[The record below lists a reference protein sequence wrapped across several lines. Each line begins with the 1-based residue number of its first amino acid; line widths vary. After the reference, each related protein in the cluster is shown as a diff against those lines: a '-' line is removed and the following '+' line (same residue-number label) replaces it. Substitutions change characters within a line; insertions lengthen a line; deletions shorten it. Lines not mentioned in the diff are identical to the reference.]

1 MSGALL
7 RAVLRRRPA
16 RIRYVSPVPD
26 QAVYREVERE
36 FGLVAPPITLHSPHP
51 LALAAGWV
59 MLRES
64 LVVTTSASRRDKE
77 VVAAAVSLGNA
88 CPYCV
93 AVHSATL
100 HGLAPDGV
108 GRLLAAG
115 RLERIQDAEV
125 RRLAGWAHDTGRRE
139 LARPAALPDH
149 AAVAVVFHYINRM
162 VTVFLDDSPV
172 PAQVPARVRPLVL
185 RTLGR
190 FLRPAALA
198 RHAPGTSL
206 SLLPPA
212 PPPADLGW
220 AEGSPVLTDAFSRVY
235 AAGDEI
241 GRQSVPESVRALV
254 EAELAAWD
262 GRPRGI
268 SRGWVDTALLDC
280 PDADRAAGRLA
291 LLVALA
297 PYQVDEQVVAEFRR
311 TDPRDATLVGLA
323 SWSSLTAARRVGS
336 WLGRPT

>member
-1 MSGALL
+1 MSGSLL
-7 RAVLRRRPA
+7 RAVLRRQPA
-16 RIRYVSPVPD
+16 RIRYVTPVPD
-26 QAVYREVERE
+26 EAVYRAVERE

-100 HGLAPDGV
+100 HGLAPDGAA
-108 GRLLAAG
+108 RLLAAG
-115 RLERIQDAEV
+115 QVERIRDAEV
-125 RRLAGWAHDTGRRE
+125 RRLAGWARDTGRRE

-172 PAQVPARVRPLVL
+172 PDRVPAGVRPLVL
-185 RTLGR
+185 RMLGR

-198 RHAPGTSL
+198 GHAPGASL
-206 SLLPPA
+206 SLLAPA

-220 AEGSPVLTDAFSRVY
+220 AAASPVLADAFARVY

-241 GRQSVPESVRALV
+241 GRQAVPESVRALV
-254 EAELAAWD
+254 DAELAAWN
-262 GRPRGI
+262 GEPRGI
-268 SRGWVDTALLDC
+268 GRAWVDTALLDC
-280 PDADRAAGRLA
+280 PDTDRAAGRLA
-291 LLVALA
+291 LLVAIA
-297 PYQVDEQVVAEFRR
+297 PYQVDEHVVAEFRR
-311 TDPRDATLVGLA
+311 TDPRDAALVGLA
-323 SWSSLTAARRVGS
+323 SWSSLAAARRVGS
-336 WLGRPT
+336 WLGRPS